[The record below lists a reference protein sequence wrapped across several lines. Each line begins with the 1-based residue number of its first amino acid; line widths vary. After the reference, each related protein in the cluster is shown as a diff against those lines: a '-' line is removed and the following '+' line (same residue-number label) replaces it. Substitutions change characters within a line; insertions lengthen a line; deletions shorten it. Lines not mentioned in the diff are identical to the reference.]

1 MINDLD
7 ETLRQLLVQKVPLD
21 LAEVGISFEA
31 PNREWAASQS
41 RPIVNLYLYDI
52 RENHELRAYDWTV
65 ESKPN
70 RTVTR
75 KKAPFRAD
83 LSYLVTAWTKDA
95 GDEHGL
101 LGHLLMTLMR
111 YPILPEEL
119 FQGTLKKLEYPV
131 HASAAQPD
139 GLFKNPADFWTSL
152 DNQLKPSINYVVT
165 LPMDLD
171 IAFTAPM
178 VLTKII
184 GVGGKEGG
192 EREEIVQVAGTVRK
206 KGKPEGIAQATV
218 LVKETGM
225 SAETDAAG
233 RYTFARIQRGN
244 YTLRVS
250 APGQPTKEARLSVPS
265 DNYNLEL

>member
-1 MINDLD
+1 M
-7 ETLRQLLVQKVPLD
+7 
-21 LAEVGISFEA
+21 EA
-31 PNREWAASQS
+31 
-41 RPIVNLYLYDI
+41 
-52 RENHELRAYDWTV
+52 
-65 ESKPN
+65 KPN

-83 LSYLVTAWTKDA
+83 LSYLVTVWTKDA
-95 GDEHGL
+95 GDEHRL

-111 YPILPEEL
+111 YPILPEDIL
-119 FQGTLKKLEYPV
+119 QGTLKNLNYPV

-165 LPMDLD
+165 LPMELD

-206 KGKPEGIAQATV
+206 KGKEGIAQATV

-225 SAETDAAG
+225 SAETDAFG
-233 RYTFARIQRGN
+233 RYTFAKIPRGN

-250 APGQPTKEARLSVPS
+250 APGQPAKEARLVVPS
-265 DNYNLEL
+265 DNYTLEL